1 MFINKCIKKVRIG
14 GMKNEKY
21 AFNDHQLNTVIK
33 SFWGMWE
40 N

>member
-14 GMKNEKY
+14 GMNDEKY
-21 AFNDHQLNTVIK
+21 KFNGYQLNTVIK
-33 SFWGMWE
+33 SFRWMWE